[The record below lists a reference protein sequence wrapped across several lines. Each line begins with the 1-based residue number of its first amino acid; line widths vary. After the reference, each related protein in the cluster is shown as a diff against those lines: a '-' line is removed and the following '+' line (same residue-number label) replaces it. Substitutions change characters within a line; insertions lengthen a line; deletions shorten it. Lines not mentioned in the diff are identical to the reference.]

1 MNNFNLKEAIEI
13 LERTP
18 AVLMSLLNGL
28 SDRWI
33 YNNEGGE
40 SWNPFDIV
48 GHLIH
53 GDKKDWI
60 QRAKIILEYGEEKPF
75 EPFDRFT

>member
-1 MNNFNLKEAIEI
+1 MNNINLKEAIEI

-18 AVLMSLLNGL
+18 TVLMSLLNGL

-40 SWNPFDIV
+40 SWNPFDII
-48 GHLIH
+48 GHMIH
-53 GDKKDWI
+53 GDKKDWV
-60 QRAKIILEYGEEKPF
+60 
-75 EPFDRFT
+75 